1 MLTLY
6 QISLETF
13 GVVISPGVAA
23 FVFVFVALESVAD
36 VAEPQ
41 ASVDIAFL
49 SPADAAEPQVSAGIV
64 LAFHVSVPVSVS
76 AVEADSPGRPRSYA
90 YPNIDYYSSFASSC

>member
-13 GVVISPGVAA
+13 GVVISPGVA
-23 FVFVFVALESVAD
+23 VFVFVALESVAD

-41 ASVDIAFL
+41 ASVCIA
-49 SPADAAEPQVSAGIV
+49 
-64 LAFHVSVPVSVS
+64 LAFDV
-76 AVEADSPGRPRSYA
+76 
-90 YPNIDYYSSFASSC
+90 